1 MVARA
6 IGLAC
11 NAVLDHSLDGVVY
24 SWKPNLFTKKLFR
37 LYQTLV
43 TLMCNRYCFV
53 TKGCRYNYTAVSK
66 DDVGFMIDCQ
76 LMLNLIEPI

>member
-6 IGLAC
+6 VGLAC
-11 NAVLDHSLDGVVY
+11 NAVLDHFLDSVIY
-24 SWKPNLFTKKLFR
+24 SWKPNLFMKKLFR

-43 TLMCNRYCFV
+43 TLMCIRYCFV
-53 TKGCRYNYTAVSK
+53 TKGCRYYYTAVSK

-76 LMLNLIEPI
+76 LI